1 MIRDFDEFGAQ
12 PPRGPG
18 AFRRPAVDERALMI
32 FEYNHGEALQ
42 LVYQAKRVFWS
53 HDPKVGLEL
62 VWDNLRRA
70 ERYPA
75 LVHSC
80 VILYSLRILSRFGP
94 IKRSLQVA
102 RQGLE
107 LAPSR
112 GRNAFFNGAIHGEM
126 THLYHRLGD
135 HEKVLH
141 HGLLTLAEG
150 QRHKHDG
157 LRATGM
163 FRYSQ
168 QLLRIGKPGI
178 AVDYAKEAFQI
189 CMRQQASWP
198 PPAYLVLLNLAQ
210 ISEALG
216 RKQEA
221 HADYRRVTDHLG
233 QHGYATR
240 AEHETAGDGY
250 HRTKH

>member
-1 MIRDFDEFGAQ
+1 MIRDFDESGAQ
-12 PPRGPG
+12 PLRGPG
-18 AFRRPAVDERALMI
+18 AFRRPAVDERALVI
-32 FEYNHGEALQ
+32 FEYNHGEAMQ
-42 LVYQAKRVFWS
+42 LVEHASRLFWWGKRQF
-53 HDPKVGLEL
+53 GLEL
-62 VWDNLRRA
+62 VWENVRRA

-75 LVHSC
+75 LVRAM
-80 VILYSLRILSRFGP
+80 VLMRSLRILAHFGP
-94 IKRSLQVA
+94 VRRSLQVA

-112 GRNAFFNGAIHGEM
+112 GRNAFINAGIHGEM

-135 HEKVLH
+135 HDKVLH
-141 HGLLTLAEG
+141 HALLTLAEG

-168 QLLRIGKPGI
+168 QLLRIGRPEL
-178 AVDYAKEAFQI
+178 AFDYAKEAFHI
-189 CMRQQASWP
+189 CMRQQDSWT

-210 ISEALG
+210 IYEALG
-216 RKQEA
+216 KKQEA
-221 HADYRRVTDHLG
+221 HTDYRRVTDYLG

-240 AEHETAGDGY
+240 AEHETAWDGY
-250 HRTKH
+250 HRTKQ

>member
-1 MIRDFDEFGAQ
+1 MIRDFDESGAQ
-12 PPRGPG
+12 PLRGPG

-32 FEYNHGEALQ
+32 FEYNNGEALE
-42 LVYQAKRVFWS
+42 LVNHAKRVFWKLE
-53 HDPKVGLEL
+53 PKSGLRL
-62 VWDNLRRA
+62 IWDNLRRA

-80 VILYSLRILSRFGP
+80 VILFSLRILSRFGP
-94 IKRSLQVA
+94 IKRSLKVA

-112 GRNAFFNGAIHGEM
+112 GRNAIFNGAIHGEM

-135 HEKVLH
+135 HGKVLH
-141 HGLLTLAEG
+141 HALLTLAEG

-168 QLLRIGKPGI
+168 QLLRIGRPEL
-178 AVDYAKEAFQI
+178 AFDYAKEAFHI
-189 CMRQQASWP
+189 CMRQQDSWT

-210 ISEALG
+210 IYEALG
-216 RKQEA
+216 KKQEA
-221 HADYRRVTDHLG
+221 NTDYRRVTDYLG

-240 AEHETAGDGY
+240 AEHETAWAGY
-250 HRTKH
+250 HRTK